1 MLLANGNQKKE
12 RTAILKSDKV
22 TFKTQSVMR
31 QRRSLHNDKGVDPK
45 EDTTFVNI

>member
-22 TFKTQSVMR
+22 TFKTKSVMR

-45 EDTTFVNI
+45 EDTFVNI